1 VKKIVLAILALGA
14 LPAAAAHAQLRIV
27 TLNGANS
34 GSATAGPRVGMGSI
48 LGAIGATVSDDPTL
62 AGNTG
67 IAKPID
73 VLCLQEARSA
83 ATTGAGYAQL
93 LNQLYNTNTYKFGTL
108 DGDSTGSGT
117 QAIVYNSAAVTLV
130 GSARIGTASTT
141 GAPRQALRY
150 ELRPVGYG
158 ADADVWVYN
167 SHYKSADD
175 STSRTR
181 RTVEATAIRADSATL
196 PAGANVIYLGD
207 FNTYNSAETCYTTLL
222 GAGNGQAFDP
232 INKPGNWD
240 KNDVFRNV
248 HTQSPFD
255 PNLDPGNGFNGTSGG
270 MDSRFDQQ
278 LVSSNL
284 RDGHGIAY
292 IPNSY
297 QAFGNNGSHLLN
309 QAIDSGTGAPAP
321 VMFYLASILDHLPV
335 VADYQ
340 FPAKMGVSVSAVP
353 PQVIV
358 GANLPVNVTVTNTAP
373 AQSSNGAD
381 ALLYTVNGSG
391 AVTGAASGVAT
402 ATLAGNA
409 HALFV
414 NTTTPGA
421 TTGAVTAASTS
432 EAVADGAFSQNVST
446 SVLAHASP
454 SFASDS
460 DAHGLV
466 IDFGVR
472 ARGSS
477 VPAANYAIFN
487 RADASGFTAR
497 LDVDS
502 VALSGNTSALSSN
515 VAAFSNLAAAGSAA
529 FSASLDTTSVGS
541 FSTTY
546 TLATSDQDL
555 PGATALAP
563 LTVSLSARVA
573 IAGDA
578 TLDDTVNLLDFNVL
592 ANNFG
597 TARGATWTLGD
608 FNRDAAVDLLD
619 FNLLAENFG
628 LSALASDPT
637 PQDWS
642 NLAAAVPE
650 PASSSVLIFLGAYV
664 CSRRPRSR

>member
-1 VKKIVLAILALGA
+1 VRKIVFVVLALGA

-34 GSATAGPRVGMGSI
+34 GSATAGPRAGMGSI
-48 LGAIGATVSDDPTL
+48 LSAIGSTVSDDPTL
-62 AGNTG
+62 TGNTG

-93 LNQLYNTNTYKFGTL
+93 LNQLYSTNTYKFGTL

-117 QAIVYNSAAVTLV
+117 QAIVYNSAAVTLI

-207 FNTYNSAETCYTTLL
+207 LNTYNSSETCYTTLL

-232 INKPGNWD
+232 INKPGSWD
-240 KNDVFRNV
+240 KNDAFRNI
-248 HTQSPFD
+248 HTQSPFNPNTD
-255 PNLDPGNGFNGTSGG
+255 PANGFNGTAGG

-278 LVSSNL
+278 LVSNNL
-284 RDGHGIAY
+284 RDGHGVAY

-340 FPAKMGVSVSAVP
+340 LPAKMSVSVGAVP
-353 PQVIV
+353 SQVIV
-358 GANLPVNVTVTNTAP
+358 GANVPVSVTVTNTAP
-373 AQSSNGAD
+373 AQFSNGAD
-381 ALLYTVNGSG
+381 SLQYAVNGTG

-409 HALFV
+409 HALFI
-414 NTTTPGA
+414 NTTSPGA
-421 TTGAVTAASTS
+421 KSGAVTAASTS
-432 EAVADGAFSQNVST
+432 EAVADGAFSQNLST
-446 SVLAHASP
+446 TVLAHASP
-454 SFASDS
+454 SFAAASDTQS
-460 DAHGLV
+460 LV

-472 ARGSS
+472 ARGSI
-477 VPAANYAIFN
+477 VPAASYAIFN
-487 RADASGFTAR
+487 RADASGFTAG

-502 VALSGNTSALSSN
+502 VAVSGSGSVLSSD
-515 VAAFSNLAAAGSAA
+515 VATLSNLAAAGSAA
-529 FSASLDTTSVGS
+529 FSASLDTTGTGS

-555 PGATALAP
+555 PGATTLAP

-578 TLDDTVNLLDFNVL
+578 TLDDAVNLLDFNVL

-597 TARGATWTLGD
+597 TASGATWTLGD

-619 FNLLAENFG
+619 FNLLAANFG
-628 LSALASDPT
+628 LSASASGPT

-650 PASSSVLIFLGAYV
+650 PASSSVLIFLGACV
-664 CSRRPRSR
+664 CSRRRRSQ